1 MFYFFVVKLRV
12 SVIKFGK
19 LNSVQGVM
27 YSIYINPVIVKLFG
41 NKTPFD
47 ISAEQISHIALSML
61 TLLHLRTKI

>member
-1 MFYFFVVKLRV
+1 
-12 SVIKFGK
+12 
-19 LNSVQGVM
+19 M

-47 ISAEQISHIALSML
+47 ISAEQISHTALSML